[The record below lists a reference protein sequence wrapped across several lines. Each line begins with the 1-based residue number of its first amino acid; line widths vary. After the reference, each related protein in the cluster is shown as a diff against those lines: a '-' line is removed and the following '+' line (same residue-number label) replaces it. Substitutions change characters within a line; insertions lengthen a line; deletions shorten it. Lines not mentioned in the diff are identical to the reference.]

1 MSKKGNAA
9 KIHIQKTTVV
19 DMEFCICYNKVN
31 NSAEKFLQRGNT
43 MSKETEKA
51 DQIAKTIHKDIKQ
64 RRSGFRQFVSD
75 MLNMH
80 DGMMSYEEID
90 AMMLE
95 NTVIHG
101 PNMWI
106 LCLAALIASI
116 GLNMNSTAVI
126 IGAMLISPLMSGI
139 MTMGYSLAV
148 RDLRLLR
155 RALVRFG
162 TQVIIS
168 LLSSTVYFL
177 ITPIDTPTAEMIAR
191 TSPTIW
197 DVLIAL
203 FGGIA
208 GAIGN
213 TREKKGNVIPGV
225 AIATALM
232 PPLCTAGY
240 GIASGQ
246 PSFFLGAFYLF
257 LINTLFISL
266 STMIVTMMLR
276 VPYHRNVSD
285 KKQKKINRAIA
296 AITIV
301 AAVPSVFFGASTVY
315 SSVMDKN
322 ISSYLSSEFI
332 FSGTTVVKSSA
343 DKNARTISVSLVG
356 TPISDDVINML
367 QQEMPKYGLDGYTL
381 NVTQNSIIDMPDD
394 EDSTDKIT
402 IALQEN
408 RIDEL
413 EAQISEQEQQ
423 LSDLRAENSTLKE
436 TTDHAALT
444 AKAAKI
450 FTELENIRCGSMTDA
465 YGEYE
470 VLIAEVSEP
479 LGETEQQYIKSWL
492 SAETNAARCE
502 VYITVN
508 TPELTQETTDSTE
521 EIPTEE

>member
-1 MSKKGNAA
+1 
-9 KIHIQKTTVV
+9 
-19 DMEFCICYNKVN
+19 
-31 NSAEKFLQRGNT
+31 

-51 DQIAKTIHKDIKQ
+51 DEIDRGIHKEIREKRTGVRKFMADL
-64 RRSGFRQFVSD
+64 
-75 MLNMH
+75 LNMH

-90 AMMLE
+90 EMMLE

-155 RALVRFG
+155 RALLRFG
-162 TQVIIS
+162 TQVVIS
-168 LLSSTVYFL
+168 LISSTVYFL

-213 TREKKGNVIPGV
+213 TRREKGNVIPGV

-285 KKQKKINRAIA
+285 KKQKVINRAVA

-315 SSVMDKN
+315 G
-322 ISSYLSSEFI
+322 LHH
-332 FSGTTVVKSSA
+332 G
-343 DKNARTISVSLVG
+343 
-356 TPISDDVINML
+356 
-367 QQEMPKYGLDGYTL
+367 QKY
-381 NVTQNSIIDMPDD
+381 I
-394 EDSTDKIT
+394 
-402 IALQEN
+402 
-408 RIDEL
+408 
-413 EAQISEQEQQ
+413 
-423 LSDLRAENSTLKE
+423 
-436 TTDHAALT
+436 H
-444 AKAAKI
+444 
-450 FTELENIRCGSMTDA
+450 
-465 YGEYE
+465 
-470 VLIAEVSEP
+470 
-479 LGETEQQYIKSWL
+479 
-492 SAETNAARCE
+492 
-502 VYITVN
+502 
-508 TPELTQETTDSTE
+508 
-521 EIPTEE
+521 IP

>member
-1 MSKKGNAA
+1 
-9 KIHIQKTTVV
+9 
-19 DMEFCICYNKVN
+19 
-31 NSAEKFLQRGNT
+31 

-51 DQIAKTIHKDIKQ
+51 DQIDKAIHKDIKQ

-162 TQVIIS
+162 TQVVIS

-444 AKAAKI
+444 AKATKI

-465 YGEYE
+465 SGEYE

-508 TPELTQETTDSTE
+508 TPEATMETAETIDTA
-521 EIPTEE
+521 EIE

>member
-1 MSKKGNAA
+1 MSK
-9 KIHIQKTTVV
+9 T
-19 DMEFCICYNKVN
+19 
-31 NSAEKFLQRGNT
+31 
-43 MSKETEKA
+43 TEKA
-51 DQIAKTIHKDIKQ
+51 DEIEEGIEKEIKEKCTGL
-64 RRSGFRQFVSD
+64 RSFFKD

-80 DGMMSYEEID
+80 DGMMSYQEID
-90 AMMLE
+90 DMMQE

-106 LCLAALIASI
+106 LMLAILIASI

-155 RALVRFG
+155 RAFIRFG
-162 TQVIIS
+162 VQVVIS
-168 LLSSTVYFL
+168 LFTSTLYFL
-177 ITPIDTPTAEMIAR
+177 ITPLDIPTAEMIAR

-213 TREKKGNVIPGV
+213 TREKKSNVIPGV

-240 GIASGQ
+240 GLATLQ
-246 PSFFLGAFYLF
+246 ANFFFGALYLF

-266 STMIVTMMLR
+266 STMLVMILLR
-276 VPYHRNVSD
+276 VPYHRNVND
-285 KKQKKINRAIA
+285 KQQKKINRIVGV
-296 AITIV
+296 ITVIV
-301 AAVPSVFFGASTVY
+301 AVPSIFFGASTVF

-322 ISSYLSSEFI
+322 IADFLSQEFI
-332 FSGTTVVKSSA
+332 FSGTSVVQSSA
-343 DKNARTISVSLVG
+343 DKTAKTVSVSLVG
-356 TPISDDVINML
+356 TTISDDVISML
-367 QQEMPKYGLDGYTL
+367 EQEMPKYGLDGYKL
-381 NVTQNSIIDMPDD
+381 IVTQNKTIISN
-394 EDSTDKIT
+394 EENSDKIT

-413 EAQISEQEQQ
+413 EQI
-423 LSDLRAENSTLKE
+423 LSRCEEEITGLQVENDALKDSVNY
-436 TTDHAALT
+436 TILS

-450 FTELENIRCGSMTDA
+450 FPELQNVRCGIISDSS
-465 YGEYE
+465 GEYTL
-470 VLIAEVSEP
+470 LIAETEAQLSDSDRAHMKTWLSTETGNNCELLIKYIAP
-479 LGETEQQYIKSWL
+479 ETEENSATGN
-492 SAETNAARCE
+492 AET
-502 VYITVN
+502 T
-508 TPELTQETTDSTE
+508 ETTTAE
-521 EIPTEE
+521 

>member
-1 MSKKGNAA
+1 MS
-9 KIHIQKTTVV
+9 T
-19 DMEFCICYNKVN
+19 
-31 NSAEKFLQRGNT
+31 
-43 MSKETEKA
+43 ETEKA
-51 DQIAKTIHKDIKQ
+51 DQIDKAVHKDIKQ
-64 RRSGFRQFVSD
+64 RRSGFRKFIGD

-90 AMMLE
+90 EMMLE

-155 RALVRFG
+155 RALIRFC
-162 TQVIIS
+162 TQVVIS
-168 LLSSTVYFL
+168 LISSTVYFL
-177 ITPIDTPTAEMIAR
+177 ITPLDTPTAEMIAR

-276 VPYHRNVSD
+276 VPYHRNLSE
-285 KKQKKINRAIA
+285 KKQKKINLAIA

-301 AAVPSVFFGASTVY
+301 AAVPSVFFGATTVV
-315 SSVMDKN
+315 SSVMDNN
-322 ISSYLSSEFI
+322 ISSYLNNEFV

-343 DKNARTISVSLVG
+343 DKSARTVSVSLVG
-356 TPISDDVINML
+356 TPISDDVIAML

-381 NVTQNSIIDMPDD
+381 NVTQNQMIDLP
-394 EDSTDKIT
+394 EDADNTDKIT

-408 RIDEL
+408 HINEL
-413 EAQISEQEQQ
+413 ESQLAEQEQTISSLQ
-423 LSDLRAENSTLKE
+423 SENSTLRN
-436 TTDHAALT
+436 TIDHTDVAK
-444 AKAAKI
+444 KAAKV
-450 FTELENIRCGSMTDA
+450 FPELTNIRCGSLTDSN
-465 YGEYE
+465 GNYE
-470 VLIAEVSEP
+470 VLIADSDST
-479 LGETEQQYIKSWL
+479 GEALTAHIRNWL
-492 SAETNAARCE
+492 AAETDSDRCE
-502 VYITVN
+502 VFVNVLEPDESTV
-508 TPELTQETTDSTE
+508 ESQTE
-521 EIPTEE
+521 ESQTAEE

>member
-1 MSKKGNAA
+1 MS
-9 KIHIQKTTVV
+9 T
-19 DMEFCICYNKVN
+19 
-31 NSAEKFLQRGNT
+31 
-43 MSKETEKA
+43 ETEKA
-51 DQIAKTIHKDIKQ
+51 DQIDKAVHKDIKQ
-64 RRSGFRQFVSD
+64 RRSGFRKFIGD

-90 AMMLE
+90 EMMLE

-155 RALVRFG
+155 RALIRFG
-162 TQVIIS
+162 TQVVIS
-168 LLSSTVYFL
+168 LISSTVYFL
-177 ITPIDTPTAEMIAR
+177 ITPLDTPTAEMIAR

-276 VPYHRNVSD
+276 VPYHRNLSE
-285 KKQKKINRAIA
+285 KKQKKINLAIA

-301 AAVPSVFFGASTVY
+301 AAVPSVFFGATTVV
-315 SSVMDKN
+315 SSVMDNN
-322 ISSYLSSEFI
+322 ISSYLNNEFV

-343 DKNARTISVSLVG
+343 DKSAHTVSVSLVG
-356 TPISDDVINML
+356 TPISDDVIAML

-381 NVTQNSIIDMPDD
+381 NVTQNQMIDLP
-394 EDSTDKIT
+394 EDADNTDKIT

-408 RIDEL
+408 HINEL
-413 EAQISEQEQQ
+413 ESQIAEQEQTISSLQ
-423 LSDLRAENSTLKE
+423 NENSTLRN
-436 TTDHAALT
+436 TIDHTDVAK
-444 AKAAKI
+444 KAAKV
-450 FTELENIRCGSMTDA
+450 FPELTNIRCGSLTDSN
-465 YGEYE
+465 GNYE
-470 VLIAEVSEP
+470 VLIADSDSTDEA
-479 LGETEQQYIKSWL
+479 LTAHIRNWL
-492 SAETNAARCE
+492 AAETDSDRCE
-502 VYITVN
+502 VFVNVLEPDESTV
-508 TPELTQETTDSTE
+508 ESQTE
-521 EIPTEE
+521 ESQTAEE

>member
-1 MSKKGNAA
+1 
-9 KIHIQKTTVV
+9 
-19 DMEFCICYNKVN
+19 
-31 NSAEKFLQRGNT
+31 

-51 DQIAKTIHKDIKQ
+51 DEIDRGIHKEIREKRTGVRKFMADL
-64 RRSGFRQFVSD
+64 
-75 MLNMH
+75 LNMH

-90 AMMLE
+90 EMMLE

-155 RALVRFG
+155 RALLRFG
-162 TQVIIS
+162 TQVVIS
-168 LLSSTVYFL
+168 LISSTVYFL

-257 LINTLFISL
+257 LIN
-266 STMIVTMMLR
+266 
-276 VPYHRNVSD
+276 
-285 KKQKKINRAIA
+285 
-296 AITIV
+296 
-301 AAVPSVFFGASTVY
+301 AVHLAL
-315 SSVMDKN
+315 N
-322 ISSYLSSEFI
+322 
-332 FSGTTVVKSSA
+332 
-343 DKNARTISVSLVG
+343 
-356 TPISDDVINML
+356 DDSHH
-367 QQEMPKYGLDGYTL
+367 D
-381 NVTQNSIIDMPDD
+381 
-394 EDSTDKIT
+394 
-402 IALQEN
+402 
-408 RIDEL
+408 
-413 EAQISEQEQQ
+413 
-423 LSDLRAENSTLKE
+423 
-436 TTDHAALT
+436 
-444 AKAAKI
+444 
-450 FTELENIRCGSMTDA
+450 
-465 YGEYE
+465 
-470 VLIAEVSEP
+470 
-479 LGETEQQYIKSWL
+479 
-492 SAETNAARCE
+492 AARAVSPQRQRQEAEGHKPRRRRDNDRRGCAE
-502 VYITVN
+502 RVLRGFHGIRLHHGQKYIH
-508 TPELTQETTDSTE
+508 
-521 EIPTEE
+521 IP

>member
-1 MSKKGNAA
+1 MS
-9 KIHIQKTTVV
+9 T
-19 DMEFCICYNKVN
+19 
-31 NSAEKFLQRGNT
+31 
-43 MSKETEKA
+43 ETEKA
-51 DQIAKTIHKDIKQ
+51 DQIDRAIHKDIKK
-64 RRSGFRQFVSD
+64 RRNGFRQFISD

-90 AMMLE
+90 EMMLE

-106 LCLAALIASI
+106 LMLAALIASI

-155 RALVRFG
+155 RALFRFA
-162 TQVIIS
+162 TQVMIS
-168 LLSSTVYFL
+168 LISSTVYFL
-177 ITPIDTPTAEMIAR
+177 ITPLDTPTAEMIAR

-257 LINTLFISL
+257 LINTMFISL

-276 VPYHRNVSD
+276 VPVHRNLSE
-285 KKQKKINRAIA
+285 KKQKKINAAIA

-301 AAVPSVFFGASTVY
+301 VAVPSIYFGATTVISTV
-315 SSVMDKN
+315 MDNN
-322 ISSYLSSEFI
+322 ISSYLNNEFI
-332 FSGTTVVKSSA
+332 FSGTTVVQSSA
-343 DKNARTISVSLVG
+343 DKSAKTVSVSLVG
-356 TPISDDVINML
+356 TPISDDVIAML
-367 QQEMPKYGLDGYTL
+367 QQEMPKYGLEGYTL
-381 NVTQNSIIDMPDD
+381 NVTQNNIIDIPADQD
-394 EDSTDKIT
+394 NTDKIT
-402 IALQEN
+402 IALQDN
-408 RIDEL
+408 RINEL
-413 EAQISEQEQQ
+413 EAQVSEQEQTISSLQ
-423 LSDLRAENSTLKE
+423 DEN
-436 TTDHAALT
+436 AALKDT
-444 AKAAKI
+444 VDYSALAAKAAKI
-450 FTELENIRCGSMTDA
+450 FPELSWISCGNITDST
-465 YGEYE
+465 GEFE
-470 VLIAEVSEP
+470 VLFA
-479 LGETEQQYIKSWL
+479 TAQQPVDEATVAHIKTWL
-492 SAETNAARCE
+492 SAETGSERCE
-502 VYITVN
+502 AQIIVL
-508 TPELTQETTDSTE
+508 PPETTEETGTAEETTSQATTE
-521 EIPTEE
+521 ATAEQE

>member
-1 MSKKGNAA
+1 MS
-9 KIHIQKTTVV
+9 
-19 DMEFCICYNKVN
+19 
-31 NSAEKFLQRGNT
+31 NT
-43 MSKETEKA
+43 TEKA
-51 DQIAKTIHKDIKQ
+51 DEIDRNVHKEIKKQ
-64 RRSGFRQFVSD
+64 RRGLRRFLLD
-75 MLNMH
+75 LLNMH
-80 DGMMSYEEID
+80 EGMMSYEEID

-106 LCLAALIASI
+106 LMLAVLIASI

-155 RALVRFG
+155 RALIRFG
-162 TQVIIS
+162 TQVMIS
-168 LLSSTVYFL
+168 LISSTVYFL
-177 ITPIDTPTAEMIAR
+177 ITPLDSPTAEMIAR

-266 STMIVTMMLR
+266 STMLVTMMLR

-285 KKQKKINRAIA
+285 KKQKQINRIIA
-296 AITIV
+296 LITIV
-301 AAVPSVFFGASTVY
+301 AAVPSIFFGATTVI
-315 SSVMDKN
+315 SSVMDNN
-322 ISSYLSSEFI
+322 ISSYLSGEFI
-332 FSGTTVVKSSA
+332 FSGTTVVQSSA
-343 DKNARTISVSLVG
+343 DKAAKTVSVSLVG
-356 TPISDDVINML
+356 TPISDDVIAML
-367 QQEMPKYGLDGYTL
+367 EQEMPKYGLDGYHL
-381 NVTQNSIIDMPDD
+381 IVTQNKTITPTD
-394 EDSTDKIT
+394 EGNADKIT

-408 RIDEL
+408 RINEL
-413 EAQISEQEQQ
+413 EQILSMCEQEI
-423 LSDLRAENSTLKE
+423 STLKDE
-436 TTDHAALT
+436 NSKLQTTVDYTALSE
-444 AKAAKI
+444 KAAKI
-450 FTELENIRCGSMTDA
+450 FTELENVRCGIISDSAGDYTL
-465 YGEYE
+465 
-470 VLIAEVSEP
+470 LI
-479 LGETEQQYIKSWL
+479 GETKQQLTETDQKHIKSWL
-492 SAETNAARCE
+492 AAETGSSRCE
-502 VYITVN
+502 LLVKYIA
-508 TPELTQETTDSTE
+508 PETAEAATAEAPETT
-521 EIPTEE
+521 EITAEIHE

>member
-1 MSKKGNAA
+1 MSK
-9 KIHIQKTTVV
+9 T
-19 DMEFCICYNKVN
+19 
-31 NSAEKFLQRGNT
+31 
-43 MSKETEKA
+43 TEKA
-51 DQIAKTIHKDIKQ
+51 DEIEKGIHTEIKQ
-64 RRSGFRQFVSD
+64 KRTGMRQFFKD

-90 AMMLE
+90 EMMQE

-106 LCLAALIASI
+106 LMLAALIASI
-116 GLNMNSTAVI
+116 GLNLNSTAVI

-155 RALVRFG
+155 RALLRFG
-162 TQVIIS
+162 TQVVIS
-168 LLSSTVYFL
+168 LVSSTIYFL
-177 ITPIDTPTAEMIAR
+177 ISPLDAPTSEMIAR

-240 GIASGQ
+240 GIATGQ

-257 LINTLFISL
+257 IINTLFISL
-266 STMIVTMMLR
+266 STMIVTVLLG

-285 KKQKKINRAIA
+285 KRQKKINRAIA

-301 AAVPSVFFGASTVY
+301 AAVPSVFFGAATVFG
-315 SSVMDKN
+315 SVMDRN
-322 ISSYLSSEFI
+322 ISSYLAGEFV
-332 FSGTTVVKSSA
+332 FSGTTVVQSSA
-343 DKNARTISVSLVG
+343 DKSAKTISVSLVG
-356 TPISDDVINML
+356 TTLSDDVINML
-367 QQEMPKYGLDGYTL
+367 EQEMPKYGLEGYRL
-381 NVTQNSIIDMPDD
+381 IVTQNKTIIPAAD
-394 EDSTDKIT
+394 ENTDKIT
-402 IALQEN
+402 IALQES

-413 EAQISEQEQQ
+413 EQ
-423 LSDLRAENSTLKE
+423 LLSRCDEEITGLKAEN
-436 TTDHAALT
+436 AALKDEVDYT
-444 AKAAKI
+444 ALAEKAGKI
-450 FTELENIRCGSMTDA
+450 FTELENVRCGVISDNTE
-465 YGEYE
+465 EYTL
-470 VLIAEVSEP
+470 LI
-479 LGETEQQYIKSWL
+479 GETRWQLTDSDREHIRAWLAEETSGKRCELLINYIAPETSE
-492 SAETNAARCE
+492 AETGE
-502 VYITVN
+502 TPSPETV
-508 TPELTQETTDSTE
+508 E
-521 EIPTEE
+521 

>member
-1 MSKKGNAA
+1 MEYNNATERYQMS
-9 KIHIQKTTVV
+9 T
-19 DMEFCICYNKVN
+19 
-31 NSAEKFLQRGNT
+31 
-43 MSKETEKA
+43 ETEKA
-51 DQIAKTIHKDIKQ
+51 DQIDKAVHKDIKQ
-64 RRSGFRQFVSD
+64 RRSGFRKFIGD

-90 AMMLE
+90 EMMLE

-155 RALVRFG
+155 RALIRFG
-162 TQVIIS
+162 TQVVIS
-168 LLSSTVYFL
+168 LISSTVYFL
-177 ITPIDTPTAEMIAR
+177 ITPLDTPTAEMIAR

-276 VPYHRNVSD
+276 VPYHRNLSE
-285 KKQKKINRAIA
+285 KKQKKINLAIA

-301 AAVPSVFFGASTVY
+301 AAVPSVFFGATTVV
-315 SSVMDKN
+315 SSVMDNN
-322 ISSYLSSEFI
+322 ISSYLNNEFV

-343 DKNARTISVSLVG
+343 DKSAHTVSVSLVG
-356 TPISDDVINML
+356 TPISDDVIAML

-381 NVTQNSIIDMPDD
+381 NVTQNQMIDLP
-394 EDSTDKIT
+394 EDADNTDKIT

-408 RIDEL
+408 HINEL
-413 EAQISEQEQQ
+413 ESQIAEQEQTISSLQ
-423 LSDLRAENSTLKE
+423 NENSTLRN
-436 TTDHAALT
+436 TIDHTDVAK
-444 AKAAKI
+444 KAAKV
-450 FTELENIRCGSMTDA
+450 FPELTNIRCGSLTDSN
-465 YGEYE
+465 GNYE
-470 VLIAEVSEP
+470 VLIADSDSTDEA
-479 LGETEQQYIKSWL
+479 LTAHIRNWL
-492 SAETNAARCE
+492 AAETDSDRCE
-502 VYITVN
+502 VFVNVLEPDESTV
-508 TPELTQETTDSTE
+508 ESQTE
-521 EIPTEE
+521 ESQTAEE

>member
-1 MSKKGNAA
+1 MSKTTDKAEEIEKG
-9 KIHIQKTTVV
+9 
-19 DMEFCICYNKVN
+19 
-31 NSAEKFLQRGNT
+31 
-43 MSKETEKA
+43 
-51 DQIAKTIHKDIKQ
+51 IHKEIKQ
-64 RRSGFRQFVSD
+64 KRTGMRQFFKD

-90 AMMLE
+90 EMMQE

-106 LCLAALIASI
+106 LMLAALIASI
-116 GLNMNSTAVI
+116 GLNLNSTAVI

-155 RALVRFG
+155 RAFLRFG
-162 TQVIIS
+162 TQVVIS
-168 LLSSTVYFL
+168 LVSSTIYFL
-177 ITPIDTPTAEMIAR
+177 ITPLDAPTAEMIAR

-240 GIASGQ
+240 GIATGQ

-257 LINTLFISL
+257 IINTLFISL
-266 STMIVTMMLR
+266 STMIVTVLLG

-285 KKQKKINRAIA
+285 KRQKKINRAIA

-301 AAVPSVFFGASTVY
+301 AAVPSVFFGAATVFG
-315 SSVMDKN
+315 SVMDRN
-322 ISSYLSSEFI
+322 ISSYLAGEFV
-332 FSGTTVVKSSA
+332 FSGTTVVQSSA
-343 DKNARTISVSLVG
+343 DKSAKTISVSLVG
-356 TPISDDVINML
+356 TTLSDDVINML
-367 QQEMPKYGLDGYTL
+367 EQEMPKYGLEGYRL
-381 NVTQNSIIDMPDD
+381 IVTQNKTIIPAAD
-394 EDSTDKIT
+394 ENTDKIT
-402 IALQEN
+402 IALQES

-413 EAQISEQEQQ
+413 EQ
-423 LSDLRAENSTLKE
+423 LLSRCDEEITGLKAEN
-436 TTDHAALT
+436 AALKGEVDYT
-444 AKAAKI
+444 ALAEKAGKI
-450 FTELENIRCGSMTDA
+450 FTELENVRCGVISDNTEEYTLLIGETRRQLTDSDREHIRLWLSEETS
-465 YGEYE
+465 GERCE
-470 VLIAEVSEP
+470 LLISYIAPETSEADTRETEAPTSEP
-479 LGETEQQYIKSWL
+479 
-492 SAETNAARCE
+492 
-502 VYITVN
+502 
-508 TPELTQETTDSTE
+508 E
-521 EIPTEE
+521 E